1 MGAVVVGVLAV
12 ALYSLARRYGRN
24 YVLKEIN
31 LTVSAGK
38 TVLLRGDNGAGKTTL
53 LRVLSTRLKPSR
65 GEGRVYGYDLVRQA
79 DEVRQRVVYLPVFG
93 GNYPMMSA
101 LENLQLAA
109 RLSQQRVA
117 GSELEAQLEHV
128 GLLDA
133 RHKLVRTFSSGMKKR
148 LMLARL
154 RLSQAR
160 LWLLDEPYTA
170 LDEQGQGLVD
180 ELLLS
185 AKAQG
190 KTVIMASHELKR
202 AEALTDSILEVAHG
216 RLSHYR
222 QREAVYG

>member
-1 MGAVVVGVLAV
+1 VGVLAV
-12 ALYSLARRYGRN
+12 ELYSLARRYGRN

-31 LTVSAGK
+31 LSVSAGK
-38 TVLLRGDNGAGKTTL
+38 TVILRGDNGAGKTTL

-65 GEGRVYGYDLVRQA
+65 GGGKVYGYDLVRQA
-79 DEVRQRVVYLPVFG
+79 DEVRRRVIYLPVFG
-93 GNYPMMSA
+93 GHYPMMSA

-117 GSELEAQLEHV
+117 GSELETQLEQV

-180 ELLLS
+180 ELLLM

-202 AEALTDSILEVAHG
+202 AEALADSILEIAQG

>member
-12 ALYSLARRYGRN
+12 ELYSLARRYGRN

-38 TVLLRGDNGAGKTTL
+38 TVILRGDNGAGKTTL

-65 GEGRVYGYDLVRQA
+65 GGGKVYGYDLVRQA
-79 DEVRQRVVYLPVFG
+79 DEVRQRVIYLPVFG
-93 GNYPMMSA
+93 GHYPMMSA

-117 GSELEAQLEHV
+117 GAELETQLEQV
-128 GLLDA
+128 GLLDV

-190 KTVIMASHELKR
+190 KTVMMASHELKR
-202 AEALTDSILEVAHG
+202 AEALADSILAVAQG

>member
-1 MGAVVVGVLAV
+1 
-12 ALYSLARRYGRN
+12 
-24 YVLKEIN
+24 
-31 LTVSAGK
+31 
-38 TVLLRGDNGAGKTTL
+38 
-53 LRVLSTRLKPSR
+53 VLSTRLKPSR
-65 GEGRVYGYDLVRQA
+65 GGGKVYGYDLVRQA
-79 DEVRQRVVYLPVFG
+79 DEVRRRVIYLPVFG
-93 GNYPMMSA
+93 GHYPMMSA

-117 GSELEAQLEHV
+117 GSELETQLEQV

-180 ELLLS
+180 ELLLM

-202 AEALTDSILEVAHG
+202 AEALADSILEIAQG

>member
-12 ALYSLARRYGRN
+12 ELYSLARRYGRN

-31 LTVSAGK
+31 LSVSAGK
-38 TVLLRGDNGAGKTTL
+38 TVILRGDNGAGKTTL

-65 GEGRVYGYDLVRQA
+65 GGGKVYGYDLVRQA
-79 DEVRQRVVYLPVFG
+79 DEVRQRVIYLPVFG
-93 GNYPMMSA
+93 GHYPMMSA

-117 GSELEAQLEHV
+117 GAELETQLEQV

-190 KTVIMASHELKR
+190 KTVMMASHELKR
-202 AEALTDSILEVAHG
+202 AEALADSILAVAQG

>member
-12 ALYSLARRYGRN
+12 ELYSLARRYGRN

-38 TVLLRGDNGAGKTTL
+38 TVILRGDNGAGKTTL

-65 GEGRVYGYDLVRQA
+65 GGGKVYGYDLVRQA
-79 DEVRQRVVYLPVFG
+79 EEVRRRVVYLPVFG
-93 GNYPMMSA
+93 GHYPMMSA

-109 RLSQQRVA
+109 KLSHQRIAV
-117 GSELEAQLEHV
+117 SELEAQLEQV

-154 RLSQAR
+154 RLSQAE

-180 ELLLS
+180 ELLRM

-202 AEALTDSILEVAHG
+202 AGALGDSILEIAQG

>member
-12 ALYSLARRYGRN
+12 ELYSLARRYGRN

-31 LTVSAGK
+31 LSVSAGK
-38 TVLLRGDNGAGKTTL
+38 TVILRGDNGAGKTTL

-65 GEGRVYGYDLVRQA
+65 GGGKVYGYDLVRQA
-79 DEVRQRVVYLPVFG
+79 DEVRRRVIYLPVFG
-93 GNYPMMSA
+93 GHYPMMSA

-117 GSELEAQLEHV
+117 GSELETQLEQV

-180 ELLLS
+180 ELLLM

-202 AEALTDSILEVAHG
+202 AEALADSILEIAQG

>member
-1 MGAVVVGVLAV
+1 MGAPAV
-12 ALYSLARRYGRN
+12 ELYGLARRYGRN

-38 TVLLRGDNGAGKTTL
+38 MVILRGDNGAGKTTL
-53 LRVLSTRLKPSR
+53 LRVLSTRLRPSR
-65 GEGRVYGYDLVRQA
+65 GGGRVYGFDLVRQA
-79 DEVRQRVVYLPVFG
+79 EEVRRRVVYLPVFG

-109 RLSQQRVA
+109 RLSQQRVVVP
-117 GSELEAQLEHV
+117 ELEARLERV
-128 GLLDA
+128 GLLEA

-154 RLSQAR
+154 HLSEAE
-160 LWLLDEPYTA
+160 LWLLDEPYAA

-190 KTVIMASHELKR
+190 KTVIMASHELRR
-202 AEALTDSILEVAHG
+202 AEALADSILAVAQG

>member
-1 MGAVVVGVLAV
+1 VGVLAV
-12 ALYSLARRYGRN
+12 ELYSLARRYGRN

-38 TVLLRGDNGAGKTTL
+38 TVILRGDNGAGKTTL

-65 GEGRVYGYDLVRQA
+65 GGGKVYGYDLVRQA
-79 DEVRQRVVYLPVFG
+79 DEVRQRVIYLPVFG
-93 GNYPMMSA
+93 GHYPMMSA

-117 GSELEAQLEHV
+117 GAELETQLEQV
-128 GLLDA
+128 GLLDV

-190 KTVIMASHELKR
+190 KTVMMASHELKR
-202 AEALTDSILEVAHG
+202 AEALADSILAVAQG